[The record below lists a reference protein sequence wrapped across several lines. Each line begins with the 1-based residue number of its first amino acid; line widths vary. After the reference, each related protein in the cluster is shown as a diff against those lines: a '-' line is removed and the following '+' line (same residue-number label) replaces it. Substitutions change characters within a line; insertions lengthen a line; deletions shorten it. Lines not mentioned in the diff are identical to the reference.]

1 MCNMYSCVL
10 YLIVD
15 WYQSAAF
22 THLTPSSLKHA
33 RSLQISVNT
42 YNNHIFIF
50 QIQLFSTH
58 HQFSK
63 MMRKIMSN
71 LLFLTLLTAVL
82 GHFVPPPPKIFS
94 HLQQP
99 PKQPPPPPQ
108 YQPPTPPQPQ
118 QLWSAFPAQ
127 SEATASLCEAM
138 QQRMNV
144 LLQTDTFTCDKLPS
158 NVPGR

>member
-1 MCNMYSCVL
+1 
-10 YLIVD
+10 
-15 WYQSAAF
+15 
-22 THLTPSSLKHA
+22 
-33 RSLQISVNT
+33 
-42 YNNHIFIF
+42 
-50 QIQLFSTH
+50 
-58 HQFSK
+58 
-63 MMRKIMSN
+63 MSN

-144 LLQTDTFTCDKLPS
+144 LLQTDTFTCDKFPS
-158 NVPGR
+158 NVPGRQTG